1 MKKRGTQL
9 SCITNDFFSETV
21 YVLVTGS
28 ENNNQ
33 QMEVIYANSTTKI
46 CKDQFKYPLNVYY
59 ATGTILLWS
68 SWLMICGGEPPVTSD
83 CYSMG
88 FNDHK
93 WVLSASMNI
102 PRTASASV
110 VIRHPAHLIDD
121 RIWMTGNSQE
131 FFSQFNC
138 FLKLIK
144 ISLGLSPQFSL
155 QEAGLQMLL

>member
-1 MKKRGTQL
+1 MKKRGRQL
-9 SCITNDFFSETV
+9 SCVTNDFLSGTV

-46 CKDQFKYPLNVYY
+46 CKDEFKYPLNVYY
-59 ATGTILLWS
+59 ATGAVSIWS
-68 SWLMICGGEPPVTSD
+68 FGLMICGGEPPVNSD

-93 WVLSASMNI
+93 WVLSANMTT

-110 VIRHPAHLIDD
+110 VIRHSVTDD

-131 FFSQFNC
+131 VFSQFNC
-138 FLKLIK
+138 SLK
-144 ISLGLSPQFSL
+144 F
-155 QEAGLQMLL
+155 

>member
-1 MKKRGTQL
+1 
-9 SCITNDFFSETV
+9 
-21 YVLVTGS
+21 
-28 ENNNQ
+28 
-33 QMEVIYANSTTKI
+33 MEVIYANGTTKI
-46 CKDQFKYPLNVYY
+46 CKDEFKYPLNVYY

-68 SWLMICGGEPPVTSD
+68 SWLTICGGEPPVNSD

-93 WVLSASMNI
+93 WIRSANMTT
-102 PRTASASV
+102 PRTASASI
-110 VIRHPAHLIDD
+110 VIRHSLADD

-131 FFSQFNC
+131 VFTQLNC

-155 QEAGLQMLL
+155 